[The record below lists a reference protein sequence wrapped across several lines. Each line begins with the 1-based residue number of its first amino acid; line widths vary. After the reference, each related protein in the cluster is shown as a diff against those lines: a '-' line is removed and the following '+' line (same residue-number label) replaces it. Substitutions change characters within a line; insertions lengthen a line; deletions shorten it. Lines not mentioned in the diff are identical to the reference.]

1 MRASLPSP
9 TGPSLP
15 AVHDP
20 SVIPLDLA
28 LPRPTEEEDSPLLE
42 WLRLLQRGWRFLV
55 GGAALAVLAT
65 GIYVFSKTPL
75 YTAES
80 KILIERQAP
89 QVLDVQQIVADG
101 LSGDEANYYRTQQ
114 EILESRSLAVA
125 VIRQLDLGHDPT
137 FAGNAD
143 SPGPVGRMATW
154 LRERL
159 GSLFR
164 SPTPEAG
171 AGAEVDGIRAPLVDK
186 YRRSLSVAPITRTR
200 LAQIRFTSPDP
211 RLASEVVNAHVQAYV
226 QQGLRLRSEAGE
238 DARAF
243 LETKLAELRTRLEE
257 SEISLNA
264 YRREKGILSLDD
276 KENIV
281 VDRLSDLNGLVSA
294 AEAKRIGL
302 EAEVK
307 LIRSRD
313 FDSLPAVAG
322 SSLIQAL
329 KSQLGEVERKYVE
342 LAARFKPAYP
352 AVQEAQAE
360 LQGMRGRLDAE
371 IRKVVAATE
380 SAYLA
385 AVEQEEQLR
394 ARMEDQKAEVLALKD
409 AAVQYAVLKRESDA
423 NRELY
428 ESVLQRMKEIGVAAA
443 VRASNVSVIDPATPP
458 RFPSAPRKGRAL
470 LIALLAGTLLGAG
483 VVFARSSL
491 DSSIKSC
498 EDVERHLRLP
508 SLGVVPDFALLPVGV
523 SAYAAAPK
531 RPPRGRKPSRLA
543 VVERRSAE
551 KDRSLIVSRDPSCV
565 VTESYR
571 TLRTAILFSQ
581 PEAPPKTMLFTS
593 ALESEG
599 KTTSALNT
607 ALVFAKMGAR
617 VLVIDADL
625 RRASCHERLGTGNL
639 VGLSEAL
646 TGQRDFAEVIRRTS
660 VENVDLLSSGSL
672 PPNPTELLGSRAM
685 AELLAKAAGRYD
697 FVFIDSPPVMPVND
711 AVVLS
716 PLVDGV
722 VLVVRAHGTPRQI
735 IQRAEARL
743 AQTRASLLGVVL
755 NKLDA
760 RSDNY
765 ATYYGGRYY
774 SSYYHHQ
781 GTEEGA
787 A

>member
-1 MRASLPSP
+1 MRGPPLSPVSSLPI
-9 TGPSLP
+9 
-15 AVHDP
+15 VHDP
-20 SVIPLDLA
+20 SAIPLDLA
-28 LPRPTEEEDSPLLE
+28 LPRPEGEEESQILE
-42 WLRLLQRGWRFLV
+42 WLRLLQRGWRLLA
-55 GGAALAVLAT
+55 GCAALAVLAT
-65 GIYVFSKTPL
+65 GVYVFSKTPL

-101 LSGDEANYYRTQQ
+101 LSGDESNYYRTQQ

-125 VIRQLDLGHDPT
+125 VIRNLDLGHDPT
-137 FAGNAD
+137 FAPAAEA
-143 SPGPVGRMATW
+143 PGPIGRAKAW
-154 LRERL
+154 LRARL
-159 GSLFR
+159 AALTG
-164 SPTPEAG
+164 G
-171 AGAEVDGIRAPLVDK
+171 APRGPAPGADVDGIPATLVDK
-186 YRRSLSVAPITRTR
+186 YQGSLAIDPITRTR
-200 LAQIRFTSPDP
+200 LAQIRFTSPDA
-211 RLASEVVNAHVQAYV
+211 RLASEVVNAHVQAYI

-243 LETKLAELRTRLEE
+243 LETKLGELEDRLEE
-257 SEISLNA
+257 SEGSLNA

-307 LIRSRD
+307 LIQSRD
-313 FDSLPAVAG
+313 FDSLPAVAE

-360 LQGMRGRLDAE
+360 LAGMRERLDAE
-371 IRKVVAATE
+371 IRKVVAAIE
-380 SAYLA
+380 SSYLA
-385 AVEQEEQLR
+385 AVDEEEQLR
-394 ARMEDQKAEVLALKD
+394 ARMEEQKARVLELKD

-458 RFPSAPRKGRAL
+458 RFPSEPQKGRAL
-470 LIALLAGTLLGAG
+470 LIALFAGTVLGAG
-483 VVFARSSL
+483 VVFGRSYL

-498 EDVERHLRLP
+498 EDVDRHLRLP

-523 SAYAAAPK
+523 SAYAATPAK
-531 RPPRGRKPSRLA
+531 RPRRNGRQSRLA
-543 VVERRSAE
+543 LVERRNPE
-551 KDRSLIVSRDPSCV
+551 EDGSLIVSRDPNCV

-625 RRASCHERLGTGNL
+625 RRASCHSRLGTGNL
-639 VGLSEAL
+639 VGLTEAL
-646 TGQRDFAEVIRRTS
+646 TGQRRFTEVVRRTV

-685 AELLAKAAGRYD
+685 AELLALAAERYD
-697 FVFIDSPPVMPVND
+697 FVFVDSPPVMPVND

-735 IQRAEARL
+735 IQRAEARI

-774 SSYYHHQ
+774 SSYYHQ
-781 GTEEGA
+781 APEEGA

>member
-1 MRASLPSP
+1 MRGQRSFLPVP
-9 TGPSLP
+9 QTTAPEP
-15 AVHDP
+15 P
-20 SVIPLDLA
+20 VIPLDVA
-28 LPRPTEEEDSPLLE
+28 LPSRDGEEPRIVE
-42 WLRLLQRGWRFLV
+42 WLRLLLRGWRWLA
-55 GGAALAVLAT
+55 GGAALFVAAT
-65 GIYVFSKTPL
+65 GLYVFTKTPL
-75 YTAES
+75 YTAEA

-89 QVLDVQQIVADG
+89 QVLEMREIVADG
-101 LSGDEANYYRTQQ
+101 LSGDESNYYRTQE
-114 EILESRSLAVA
+114 EILESRSLAIA
-125 VIRQLDLGHDPT
+125 VLRELDLAHDPG
-137 FAGNAD
+137 FAGEDAE
-143 SPGPVGRMATW
+143 PGPIGRAYAW
-154 LRERL
+154 VRAAVARL
-159 GSLFR
+159 APG
-164 SPTPEAG
+164 
-171 AGAEVDGIRAPLVDK
+171 RAPSAGDGTEEGLPASLIDK
-186 YRRSLSVAPITRTR
+186 YQGNLSVDPITRTR
-200 LAQIRFTSPDP
+200 LSQIRFTSPDP
-211 RLASEVVNAHVQAYV
+211 RLASQIVNAHVDAYI

-238 DARAF
+238 EARNF
-243 LETKLAELRTRLEE
+243 LATKLEELRERLED
-257 SEISLNA
+257 SEISLNS

-276 KENIV
+276 RENIV
-281 VDRLSDLNGLVSA
+281 VDRLSDLNKLVSD
-294 AEAKRIGL
+294 AEAKRIVL

-307 LIRSRD
+307 LIQSRD
-313 FDSLPAVAG
+313 YDSLPAVAE
-322 SSLIQAL
+322 SALIQTL
-329 KSQLGEVERKYVE
+329 KSQLGDVERKYVE

-352 AVQEAQAE
+352 AVEEAQAE
-360 LQGMRGRLDAE
+360 LRGMSERLDIE
-371 IRKVVAATE
+371 IRKVVAAIE

-385 AVEQEEQLR
+385 AVDNETQLR
-394 ARMEDQKAEVLALKD
+394 ERMDEQKSRVLELKD

-428 ESVLQRMKEIGVAAA
+428 ESVLQRMKEVGVAAA
-443 VRASNVSVIDPATPP
+443 VRASNVSVIDPAIAP
-458 RFPSAPRKGRAL
+458 RFPSEPRKARAL
-470 LIALLAGTLLGAG
+470 ALALFAGTMVGAA
-483 VVFARSSL
+483 VVFARNHL

-498 EDVERHLRLP
+498 EDVERHLRLA
-508 SLGVVPDFALLPVGV
+508 SLGIVPDFAALPA
-523 SAYAAAPK
+523 SEMLDA
-531 RPPRGRKPSRLA
+531 PPRSGSERSGSTTRLSL
-543 VVERRSAE
+543 VPRSERPAGG
-551 KDRSLIVSRDPSCV
+551 SLILSRDPNCV

-625 RRASCHERLGTGNL
+625 RRAKCHERLGVGNL
-639 VGLSEAL
+639 AGLTEAL
-646 TGQRDFAEVIRRTS
+646 TGQRVFGDVIRRTS

-685 AELLAKAAGRYD
+685 AELLKQAAARYD

-735 IQRAEARL
+735 IQRAENRL
-743 AQTRASLLGVVL
+743 AQARAALLGVVL

-774 SSYYHHQ
+774 SSYYHRVP
-781 GTEEGA
+781 EEGA